1 MNVFHQVL
9 APTGN
14 MWSTILLALVPLAA
28 LLFMLAVL
36 RMTAWLATIIAGVI
50 TVAIAVWG
58 WHAPLSDSL
67 RSYLYGGLQGA
78 WTIDW
83 ITFWG
88 LIIFNTLVLTGDFDR
103 FKTWMVNQAT
113 VDVRIQT
120 LMLAWAFGA
129 LLEGLVGFGYPW
141 AVVVP
146 ILVGLGIADL
156 EAIRVAALANNAPVS
171 YGALGSP
178 VLALAA
184 VTGLPLLSL
193 SASIG
198 DMVAI
203 LAILPPFVL
212 IYLVSGR
219 EGLKEAWPLAIVG
232 SLSYIAGQ
240 WPAAHYLGPYLP
252 DLSGALVCFW
262 VLFLFVKVWKPKN
275 IRAFGGKIISPAE
288 AKSLEAA
295 QSSSVVGSGSSQTAG
310 AVVSGGG
317 AFRAWIPYI
326 ILIIVVVLW
335 TGPWSHLPGKFA
347 HKWSISAISSVAD
360 KAGAFK
366 PLSSTFNF
374 NPLSGGT
381 AILASWILIVLFL
394 RPSMDILKK
403 VFARTFKQMWG
414 ALLVAFFIFAIAYI
428 FVFAGMANSLA
439 FGFSKVGWPYV
450 VLAPILG
457 WIGVA
462 LSGSNTSTNAMF
474 GPIQAV
480 TGRLLNL
487 PVLLAPTLNSLGAE
501 VGKPIAPQT
510 ASVGVS
516 TSKFVRS
523 EGEVIR
529 HNMAWTLIVLA
540 YLILIGLLFYFV
552 FPKQMSL

>member
-1 MNVFHQVL
+1 MFEQVL

-14 MWSTILLALVPLAA
+14 LWSTILLALVPLAA

-36 RMTAWLATIIAGVI
+36 RWTAWLATIIAGVI
-50 TVAIAVWG
+50 TLILGVLA
-58 WHAPLSDSL
+58 WHAPFSGIM
-67 RSYLYGGLQGA
+67 RSYLHGGLQGA

-88 LIIFNTLVLTGDFDR
+88 LIIFNTLVMTDDFDR
-103 FKTWMVNQAT
+103 FKTWMVHQAT

-120 LMLAWAFGA
+120 IMLAWAFGA

-178 VLALAA
+178 ILALAA
-184 VTGLPLLSL
+184 VTSLPMAAL
-193 SASIG
+193 SASVG
-198 DMVAI
+198 DMVAV

-212 IYLVSGR
+212 IYLVSGWD
-219 EGLKEAWPLAIVG
+219 GLKESWPLAIVG
-232 SLSYIAGQ
+232 SLSYILGQ
-240 WPAAHYLGPYLP
+240 WPTAHYLGPYLP
-252 DLSGALVCFW
+252 DIAGALVSFW

-275 IRAFGGKIISPAE
+275 IRGFGGQIVP
-288 AKSLEAA
+288 
-295 QSSSVVGSGSSQTAG
+295 QSQATAG
-310 AVVSGGG
+310 AGASLSAGGV
-317 AFRAWIPYI
+317 FRAWLPY
-326 ILIIVVVLW
+326 LVLVAVVVAW
-335 TGPWSHLPGKFA
+335 TGPWSHLP
-347 HKWSISAISSVAD
+347 SISWYKMTVSAVSSVTH
-360 KAGAFK
+360 K
-366 PLSSTFNF
+366 PISSTFNF
-374 NPLSGGT
+374 TPLSGGT
-381 AILASWILIVLFL
+381 SILASWILIVLLL
-394 RPSMDILKK
+394 RPSPKLLGQ

-428 FVFAGMANSLA
+428 FVYTGMANSLA
-439 FGFSKVGWPYV
+439 FGFSKVGWWFV
-450 VLAPILG
+450 ILAPILG

-474 GPIQAV
+474 GPVQAV

-487 PVLLAPTLNSLGAE
+487 PVLLLPTLNSLGAE
-501 VGKPIAPQT
+501 VGKPVAPQT

-523 EGEVIR
+523 EGAVIR

-552 FPKQMSL
+552 FPNEMKI